1 MTEGKWMSLK
11 RRMIKRKRK
20 VGAEGFKRPKTGSSH
35 RDHFKEESK
44 MKMQQL

>member
-1 MTEGKWMSLK
+1 MDELEKK
-11 RRMIKRKRK
+11 EDQKEKE
-20 VGAEGFKRPKTGSSH
+20 VGEGFKRPKTGSSH

>member
-1 MTEGKWMSLK
+1 MDELEKK
-11 RRMIKRKRK
+11 DDQKEKE

-35 RDHFKEESK
+35 RDYFKEESK